1 MIISRFSIENSSES
15 KSDKNSESFNNK
27 NDNLNINKNKESLQN
42 MSKKRK
48 NHINYIGSSSE
59 MLSSPHMVINVKKNV
74 EENQTQKRLSSS
86 KNSEQNVN
94 ENANEN
100 VNSSIKDK
108 FRFIRFVSNQSIS
121 RFINRRYKDSESDSK
136 SIESSY
142 RSDIVC
148 LVCDEKLKEKE
159 KRNNYL
165 ECYHYFCDDC
175 YYEYFKEKIS
185 NNQIGR
191 IKCLQ
196 KDCDTILNSNFIEK
210 ILYRDIPLLEQYKN
224 LESRRQLI
232 LNPNIQLCPYPN
244 CGSYAKKDVNT
255 NYVCCIQNK
264 HKFCFNCLKDWHG
277 NKKCDDSIDKSFEK
291 WRASNKVKRCPKCK
305 FFIEKNFGCNHI
317 TCSSCGYQFCW
328 LCLGEYSS
336 GHYDLG
342 RCSGLQYANCNICS
356 NRIINFLYQILL
368 VILKCTAFAILTPFI
383 LIFIIYYVFFEKFID
398 HYNDCGKIFNGIS
411 GILCCFNFIV
421 CGFVISSFI
430 SVLMIFIWPLQDA
443 IISLVCD

>member
-27 NDNLNINKNKESLQN
+27 NDNLNINKNKENLQN

-48 NHINYIGSSSE
+48 NYINYIGSSSE
-59 MLSSPHMVINVKKNV
+59 MISSPHMVINVKTNI
-74 EENQTQKRLSSS
+74 EENQTQKILISS

-94 ENANEN
+94 ENANKN

-142 RSDIVC
+142 KTDIVC

-244 CGSYAKKDVNT
+244 CESYAKKDANT

-336 GHYDLG
+336 GHYEFG

>member
-1 MIISRFSIENSSES
+1 M
-15 KSDKNSESFNNK
+15 
-27 NDNLNINKNKESLQN
+27 
-42 MSKKRK
+42 
-48 NHINYIGSSSE
+48 
-59 MLSSPHMVINVKKNV
+59 
-74 EENQTQKRLSSS
+74 S

-196 KDCDTILNSNFIEK
+196 KDCDTILSSNFIEK
-210 ILYRDIPLLEQYKN
+210 ILCRDIPLLEQYKN

-244 CGSYAKKDVNT
+244 CESYAKKDANT
-255 NYVCCIQNK
+255 NYVCCIKNK

-277 NKKCDDSIDKSFEK
+277 NKKCDDSVDKSFEK
-291 WRASNKVKRCPKCK
+291 WRVSYKVKRCPKCK

-336 GHYDLG
+336 GHYEFG

-356 NRIINFLYQILL
+356 TRIINFLYQILL

>member
-59 MLSSPHMVINVKKNV
+59 MLSSPHMVINVKTNI
-74 EENQTQKRLSSS
+74 EENQTQKILISP

-94 ENANEN
+94 ENANKN

-121 RFINRRYKDSESDSK
+121 RFINRRYKDSESDSN

-142 RSDIVC
+142 KSDIVC

-196 KDCDTILNSNFIEK
+196 KDCDTILSSNFIEK

-244 CGSYAKKDVNT
+244 CESYAKKDANT

-305 FFIEKNFGCNHI
+305 FFIEKNFGCNHNL
-317 TCSSCGYQFCW
+317 F
-328 LCLGEYSS
+328 
-336 GHYDLG
+336 
-342 RCSGLQYANCNICS
+342 
-356 NRIINFLYQILL
+356 
-368 VILKCTAFAILTPFI
+368 
-383 LIFIIYYVFFEKFID
+383 
-398 HYNDCGKIFNGIS
+398 
-411 GILCCFNFIV
+411 
-421 CGFVISSFI
+421 
-430 SVLMIFIWPLQDA
+430 
-443 IISLVCD
+443 